1 MLRNEVN
8 MCAVWL
14 IFGFLSPCFAQVK
27 GPVELAALGDDE
39 RAAYQAVEH
48 DPRPKSL
55 TRNSH
60 YVVSDEK
67 DHHLLRE
74 PINGIGGAYIG
85 VGTNQNYEFIPWAQS
100 DVVFLLDFDQVIV
113 DLHAVYRLAFEHSAD
128 PAAFVKFW
136 SRSNVKTVE
145 ALIKQHISTTQK
157 QQAALAAYRMARV
170 ATLGKLKRLVR
181 LHKTKRVASYLT
193 SIDQYQY
200 IVKLFRT
207 GRVFRVRGDLTAQ
220 KTMRQI
226 GDALKRFNRY
236 LGVIYVSNCEQY
248 FHRLPQA
255 YRDNMLRFPVSE
267 RSLVLRTRPWL
278 ESIDREGSESKPK
291 TCANCK
297 TRGTLHYAYM
307 YQDFKNL
314 RTWLTDSNTTS
325 LWQMVS
331 KRDTRV
337 KHRAYHQARLP
348 KSK

>member
-1 MLRNEVN
+1 MV
-8 MCAVWL
+8 CALWVTY
-14 IFGFLSPCFAQVK
+14 GFISPSFAQ
-27 GPVELAALGDDE
+27 GTEPVELTTLTALSEDE
-39 RAAYQAVEH
+39 RAAYNAVEH

-67 DHHLLRE
+67 DHYLLKE
-74 PINGIGGAYIG
+74 SIKGIGGAYIG
-85 VGTNQNYEFIPWAQS
+85 VGTNQNYEFIPWSQS
-100 DVVFLLDFDQVIV
+100 DVVFLLDFDQLIV
-113 DLHAVYRLAFEHSAD
+113 DLHSVYQLAFEHSAD

-136 SRSNVKTVE
+136 SRGHVKTVE
-145 ALIKQHISTTQK
+145 SLISKHISIKQK
-157 QQAALAAYRMARV
+157 RQAALAAYKMARV

-181 LHKTKRVASYLT
+181 LHQRKRVTSYLT
-193 SIDQYQY
+193 SLDQYRY
-200 IVKLFRT
+200 IVGLFKA
-207 GRVFRVRGDLTAQ
+207 GRVFMVRGDLTAQ

-226 GDALKRFNRY
+226 SEALKRFNRY

-248 FHRLPQA
+248 FHKLPKT
-255 YRDNMLRFPVSE
+255 YRANMLRFPVSE

-278 ESIDREGSESKPK
+278 ESIEKDDSDLSKPK

-314 RTWLTDSNTTS
+314 RAWLTDSNTTS

-331 KRDTRV
+331 KRSTRI
-337 KHRAYHQARLP
+337 KHRAYHQTHLP
-348 KSK
+348 KNN